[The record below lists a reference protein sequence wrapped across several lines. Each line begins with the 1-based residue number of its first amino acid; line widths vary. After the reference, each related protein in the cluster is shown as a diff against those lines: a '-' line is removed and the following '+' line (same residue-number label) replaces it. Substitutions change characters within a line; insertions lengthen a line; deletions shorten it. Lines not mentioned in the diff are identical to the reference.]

1 MATISTFPKAFLLA
15 FSLSVPLGTMV
26 LSAPAI
32 AQSVSFASAETVI
45 GGQIRA
51 FKAGKHEE
59 AFGYASP
66 NIRKMFGSTGRF
78 IGMVKSG
85 YGAIYG
91 AKSWTFG
98 RNRVDGNRMFQEVD
112 IVGPDGFAYAA
123 LYTLE
128 KQADGTWR
136 IAGVQVR
143 KGNAIAT

>member
-1 MATISTFPKAFLLA
+1 M
-15 FSLSVPLGTMV
+15 
-26 LSAPAI
+26 
-32 AQSVSFASAETVI
+32 SFTSAETVI

-66 NIRKMFGSTGRF
+66 NIRRMFGTTGRF

-98 RNRVDGNRMFQEVD
+98 RNRVEGNRMFQEVD
-112 IVGPDGFAYAA
+112 IIGPDGFAYAA

-128 KQADGTWR
+128 KQSDGTWR

>member
-1 MATISTFPKAFLLA
+1 MALTSNLSQAIAVAVSLSLPIATIATV
-15 FSLSVPLGTMV
+15 VPAV
-26 LSAPAI
+26 
-32 AQSVSFASAETVI
+32 AQSVSFESAETVI

-51 FKAGKHEE
+51 FRARNHEE

-66 NIRKMFGSTGRF
+66 NIRKMFGNTDRF
-78 IGMVKSG
+78 VGMVKSG
-85 YGAIYG
+85 YSAIYG

-98 RNRVDGNRMFQEVD
+98 RNRTEGKIMYQEVD
-112 IVGPDGFAYAA
+112 IIGPDGFAYAA

-143 KGNAIAT
+143 KGNALAT